1 MDHFGIGAAMKGM
14 LLTYVQTSRRSGR
27 TTSLLESLKD
37 GDRVIF
43 SDARHA
49 NEFKRLAHE
58 RGIKVDC
65 VIVEP
70 SDGLGL
76 NRLGSSPGDGRT
88 ILDHT
93 WVEQYYERQI
103 DRSIRIIDD
112 IQKNLS
118 GYGAAHRET
127 KRAAIEIAKWKF

>member
-14 LLTYVQTSRRSGR
+14 LLTYVQTSRRTGR

-43 SDARHA
+43 SDVRHA
-49 NEFKRLAHE
+49 REFERLTKE

-65 VIVEP
+65 VTIDP
-70 SDGLGL
+70 GDDLGL
-76 NRLGSSPGDGRT
+76 NKLESSPGDGRT
-88 ILDHT
+88 ILDHV
-93 WVEQYYERQI
+93 WVEQYYERWI
-103 DRSIRIIDD
+103 DRTARVIDN

-127 KRAAIEIAKWKF
+127 RRSAIGMSKWKF